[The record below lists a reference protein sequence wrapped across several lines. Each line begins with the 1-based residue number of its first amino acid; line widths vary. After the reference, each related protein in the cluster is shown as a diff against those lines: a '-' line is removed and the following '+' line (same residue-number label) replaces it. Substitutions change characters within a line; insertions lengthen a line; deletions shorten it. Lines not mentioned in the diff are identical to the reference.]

1 MVSWTTILLLGGTAV
16 AVGAIAAYTKAGE
29 GLRGV
34 AGGLAEF
41 VAAPIREGARAVG
54 EIGLGVQQL
63 GGGVGGAFAGIRS
76 EFQAWIDMINKWQ
89 GIKPP
94 SDIGGCVMSPEDQP
108 CPTDKPYV
116 RVDGQCCWG
125 ESARRCIPKG
135 FFADCPPE
143 YPEFDFWASTCCRSS
158 TRDGARGLPPAP
170 PPAPVLPIPPRPRSP
185 AEEVCLASTCRDG
198 SRPQFLWGTT
208 CVCP

>member
-89 GIKPP
+89 GVRPP
-94 SDIGGCVMSPEDQP
+94 YIEPGGCRPANPDGS
-108 CPTDKPYV
+108 CPTDQAYG
-116 RVDGQCCWG
+116 RVNGECCWG
-125 ESARRCIPKG
+125 KSLEARRQGARTQIITFPYNISTVPNTSTVPNIRAPCEPNILPGYGQVGWKSGNVG
-135 FFADCPPE
+135 FGNLADCE
-143 YPEFDFWASTCCRSS
+143 AWRA
-158 TRDGARGLPPAP
+158 GAR
-170 PPAPVLPIPPRPRSP
+170 
-185 AEEVCLASTCRDG
+185 
-198 SRPQFLWGTT
+198 
-208 CVCP
+208 

>member
-1 MVSWTTILLLGGTAV
+1 MRMVSWTTVLLIGGTAI
-16 AVGAIAAYTKAGE
+16 AVGAIATYTKAGE
-29 GLRGV
+29 GLRQV

-89 GIKPP
+89 GVRPP
-94 SDIGGCVMSPEDQP
+94 YIEPGGCRPANPDGS
-108 CPTDKPYV
+108 CPTDQAYG
-116 RVDGQCCWG
+116 RVNGECCWG
-125 ESARRCIPKG
+125 KSLEARRQ
-135 FFADCPPE
+135 
-143 YPEFDFWASTCCRSS
+143 
-158 TRDGARGLPPAP
+158 GARTQQAP
-170 PPAPVLPIPPRPRSP
+170 PSNISTVLNISTVPNVPRSP
-185 AEEVCLASTCRDG
+185 AEEACFAATCRDG

>member
-89 GIKPP
+89 GVKPP
-94 SDIGGCVMSPEDQP
+94 YTGGGCITRQPEKYP
-108 CPTDKPYV
+108 ASSGCPTDQNYV
-116 RVDGQCCWG
+116 VQDNLCCWG
-125 ESARRCIPKG
+125 TSIRN
-135 FFADCPPE
+135 
-143 YPEFDFWASTCCRSS
+143 
-158 TRDGARGLPPAP
+158 GARTLPP
-170 PPAPVLPIPPRPRSP
+170 PVLPPPVLPPIVLPMPPRPISP
-185 AEEVCLASTCRDG
+185 EEAACLAATCSSG
-198 SRPQFLWGTT
+198 SRPVFRPPNYCT
-208 CVCP
+208 CF